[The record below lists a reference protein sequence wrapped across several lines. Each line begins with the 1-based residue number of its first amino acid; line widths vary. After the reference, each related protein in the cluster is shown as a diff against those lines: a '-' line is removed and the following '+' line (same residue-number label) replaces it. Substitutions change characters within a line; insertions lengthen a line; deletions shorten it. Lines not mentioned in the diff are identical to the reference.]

1 MSGPADEPTI
11 EPRRPQPPAARS
23 RLAIASAS
31 LGVASVVTL
40 CLGGALAGLVAV
52 FLGMIALE
60 RIRASAGSL
69 AGRGLAWTGI
79 GLGTFAALAGLGLQY
94 LAVTLQQDMNA
105 ARDEAMKATF
115 AAAAAGDP
123 GATAAKAATA
133 LDSWAPASGVSLDAG
148 QIEAF
153 ATEALAR
160 YGALESYAIQSE
172 ERYPSLTGPHR
183 IVHAIAFEFERAR
196 VNGSLSVQILVG
208 PDYLPELNLESI
220 GLVDPE
226 RGDLWLPPRAT
237 RTDAPATPEE
247 PTQ

>member
-1 MSGPADEPTI
+1 MK
-11 EPRRPQPPAARS
+11 S

-31 LGVASVVTL
+31 LGVASVLTL

-52 FLGMIALE
+52 FLGMIALD
-60 RIRASAGSL
+60 RIRASGATL

-79 GLGTFAALAGLGLQY
+79 GLGTFATIAGLGLQY
-94 LAVTLQQDMNA
+94 LAVSIQQDMNA
-105 ARDEAMKATF
+105 ARDEAMRATF
-115 AAAAAGDP
+115 AVAAAADP
-123 GATAAKAATA
+123 AAAATTA
-133 LDSWAPASGVSLDAG
+133 LGSWAPASGTALDAG

-153 ATEALAR
+153 AREALAR
-160 YGALESYAIQSE
+160 YGSLETYSIQSE

-183 IVHAIAFEFERAR
+183 IVHAIAFEFAQAR

-208 PDYLPELNLESI
+208 PDYLPELQLESI
-220 GLVDPE
+220 GLVDPA
-226 RGDLWLPPRAT
+226 RGDLWLPPRAP

>member
-1 MSGPADEPTI
+1 MSEPGDEATI
-11 EPRRPQPPAARS
+11 DARKPKS

-79 GLGTFAALAGLGLQY
+79 GLGAFAALAGLGLQY
-94 LAVTLQQDMNA
+94 LAVGLQQDMNA
-105 ARDEAMKATF
+105 ARDQAIRTTF
-115 AAAAAGDP
+115 AAASDVDPAAATA
-123 GATAAKAATA
+123 ATAAKAAKA
-133 LDSWAPASGVSLDAG
+133 LESWKPAPGSSLDAD

-153 ATEALAR
+153 AREAFAR

-183 IVHAIAFEFERAR
+183 IVHAIAFEFAHAR

-226 RGDLWLPPRAT
+226 RGDLWLPPRAP